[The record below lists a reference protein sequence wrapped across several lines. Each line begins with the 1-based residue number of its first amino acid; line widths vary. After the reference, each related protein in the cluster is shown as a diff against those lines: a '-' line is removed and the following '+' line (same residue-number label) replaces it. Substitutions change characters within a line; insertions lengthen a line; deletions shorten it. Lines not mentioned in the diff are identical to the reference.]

1 MSWTMTLEVVDCGA
15 TNTFLSGADVRLG
28 LLNIG
33 VTDAGGRISAT
44 IDDFTTL
51 PIFKISKTDYVA
63 NNFVF
68 DKAVHANTVQQV
80 CLVNPGTIPDGHDPN
95 VGGASGGQEFGGGGC
110 FIVTA
115 TTGSPDS
122 TELVQLRALRDR
134 VSTISPL
141 GSKFI
146 EAIYA
151 EYAQFSPAIA
161 NELASDDTARELV
174 LDMVV
179 RPLLAWYTLAGDL
192 GLNPQNHNHDT
203 AARNVTDACPPQYE
217 ELMLGLLQ
225 SVHTDAQ
232 SPDTPLN
239 DLTPHAADYPLAAW
253 ALLDPLTRA
262 WHAHRDHLDIT
273 EQIAQW
279 LATAPLEQLDLTMS
293 TETFQRELETLTGFL
308 TFNPQQ
314 QQRMHNRLTTAHPA
328 N

>member
-1 MSWTMTLEVVDCGA
+1 MSWIVTLKLVECA
-15 TNTFLSGADVRLG
+15 TTSNLLSGVRIYSPLLTTLG
-28 LLNIG
+28 NS
-33 VTDAGGRISAT
+33 VYTDANGEAQIYDAYDMWEWVNLTISDAGY
-44 IDDFTTL
+44 
-51 PIFKISKTDYVA
+51 ISK
-63 NNFVF
+63 NFVINMSM
-68 DKAVHANTVQQV
+68 DGTVQTV
-80 CLVNPGTIPDGHDPN
+80 CLNREPPPDPN
-95 VGGASGGQEFGGGGC
+95 APTTGGC

-122 TELVQLRALRDR
+122 AELVTLRALRDR
-134 VSTISPL
+134 VSTASTL
-141 GSKFI
+141 GSHLI

-314 QQRMHNRLTTAHPA
+314 QQRMHNRLTTAHTA
-328 N
+328 TS